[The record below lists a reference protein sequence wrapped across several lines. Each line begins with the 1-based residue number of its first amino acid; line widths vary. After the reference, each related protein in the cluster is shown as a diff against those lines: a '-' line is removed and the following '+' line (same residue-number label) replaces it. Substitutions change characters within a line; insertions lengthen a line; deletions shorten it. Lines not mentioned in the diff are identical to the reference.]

1 MCACFHFLFFCSQ
14 GFTQFLELNTSFL
27 KLQLQRKFENKNG
40 QLAKGNRNR
49 MGFKSSIVLIHF
61 LMITV
66 PIGQLSEGLYSVRAS
81 KIDVNETQSKIRK
94 ITTITTA
101 TATIV
106 SDTCNDRFCY
116 SQTNETAIG
125 RETIPSYKE
134 YDQLK
139 TSSILYGLAQIAT
152 ERGQQQQQQQ
162 NQCSRE
168 MKKIYDGIHRKEIWA
183 IKGSH
188 EMGCIFLLL

>member
-1 MCACFHFLFFCSQ
+1 
-14 GFTQFLELNTSFL
+14 
-27 KLQLQRKFENKNG
+27 
-40 QLAKGNRNR
+40 
-49 MGFKSSIVLIHF
+49 
-61 LMITV
+61 MITV

-81 KIDVNETQSKIRK
+81 NIDVNETQSKIRK

-116 SQTNETAIG
+116 SPTNETAIG

-139 TSSILYGLAQIAT
+139 TSSILYGLAQIAI
-152 ERGQQQQQQQ
+152 ERAQQQQQ

-183 IKGSH
+183 IKGNN
-188 EMGCIFLLL
+188 EMGRIFLFL